1 MISPAEASRTD
12 NVFLLF
18 MTGAKA
24 GVTLAGNHANEKA
37 NGKKKCF
44 YFFPCLMHFI

>member
-24 GVTLAGNHANEKA
+24 AVTLAVITLM
-37 NGKKKCF
+37 GKIRVSTF
-44 YFFPCLMHFI
+44 LMCKLTISVI